1 MEQKRFVEL
10 KNEMHLIRQNDMQL
24 SAKVDAKA
32 FIEKNEKT
40 YCKNCGSTLG
50 LDCGD
55 AEPDFNNK
63 FCSKGCYEE
72 NAYEYEQTSY
82 KKIRSTDL
90 PIYRKWICGASI
102 YFYRGRIVDGRLI
115 CDSIKITDK
124 GIEYGTTYLSSVMSE
139 NHIESDEEEFNNA
152 ICKLITYL
160 EK

>member
-1 MEQKRFVEL
+1 MEQKRFVES

-32 FIEKNEKT
+32 FIEKNENT
-40 YCKNCGSTLG
+40 
-50 LDCGD
+50 
-55 AEPDFNNK
+55 
-63 FCSKGCYEE
+63 
-72 NAYEYEQTSY
+72 YEYEQTSY

-90 PIYRKWICGASI
+90 PIYRKWICGTSI

-115 CDSIKITDK
+115 CDSIKITDR

-139 NHIESDEEEFNNA
+139 SHIESDEEEFNNA

>member
-32 FIEKNEKT
+32 FIEKNDNT
-40 YCKNCGSTLG
+40 
-50 LDCGD
+50 
-55 AEPDFNNK
+55 
-63 FCSKGCYEE
+63 
-72 NAYEYEQTSY
+72 YEYEQTSY

-115 CDSIKITDK
+115 CDSIKITDR

-139 NHIESDEEEFNNA
+139 SHIESDEEEFNNA

>member
-32 FIEKNEKT
+32 FIEKNDNT
-40 YCKNCGSTLG
+40 
-50 LDCGD
+50 
-55 AEPDFNNK
+55 
-63 FCSKGCYEE
+63 
-72 NAYEYEQTSY
+72 YEYEQTSY
-82 KKIRSTDL
+82 KKIHATDL

-139 NHIESDEEEFNNA
+139 SHIESDEEEFNNA

>member
-10 KNEMHLIRQNDMQL
+10 KNEMHLIRQSDMQL

-72 NAYEYEQTSY
+72 NTYEYEQTSY
-82 KKIRSTDL
+82 KKSTQLIYQFTANGFVAL
-90 PIYRKWICGASI
+90 PFI
-102 YFYRGRIVDGRLI
+102 F
-115 CDSIKITDK
+115 T
-124 GIEYGTTYLSSVMSE
+124 
-139 NHIESDEEEFNNA
+139 EEE
-152 ICKLITYL
+152 
-160 EK
+160 

>member
-10 KNEMHLIRQNDMQL
+10 KNEMHLIRKKDMQL
-24 SAKVDAKA
+24 SAKVDGKA
-32 FIEKNEKT
+32 YIEKNENT
-40 YCKNCGSTLG
+40 
-50 LDCGD
+50 
-55 AEPDFNNK
+55 
-63 FCSKGCYEE
+63 
-72 NAYEYEQTSY
+72 YEYEQTSY

-90 PIYRKWICGASI
+90 TIYRKWSCGTSI

-115 CDSIKITDK
+115 CDSIKITDR

-139 NHIESDEEEFNNA
+139 SHVESDEEEFNNA

>member
-32 FIEKNEKT
+32 FIEKNENT
-40 YCKNCGSTLG
+40 
-50 LDCGD
+50 
-55 AEPDFNNK
+55 
-63 FCSKGCYEE
+63 
-72 NAYEYEQTSY
+72 YEYEQTSY

-90 PIYRKWICGASI
+90 PIFRKWICGTSI

-124 GIEYGTTYLSSVMSE
+124 GIEYGTTYLSSVMRES
-139 NHIESDEEEFNNA
+139 HIESDEEEFNNA

>member
-10 KNEMHLIRQNDMQL
+10 KNEMHLIRQSDMQL

-32 FIEKNEKT
+32 FIEKNENT
-40 YCKNCGSTLG
+40 
-50 LDCGD
+50 
-55 AEPDFNNK
+55 
-63 FCSKGCYEE
+63 
-72 NAYEYEQTSY
+72 YEYEQTSY

-90 PIYRKWICGASI
+90 PIYRKWICGTSI

-139 NHIESDEEEFNNA
+139 SHIESDEEEFNNA

>member
-10 KNEMHLIRQNDMQL
+10 KNEMHLIRKKDMQL
-24 SAKVDAKA
+24 SAKVDGKA
-32 FIEKNEKT
+32 YIEKNENT
-40 YCKNCGSTLG
+40 
-50 LDCGD
+50 
-55 AEPDFNNK
+55 
-63 FCSKGCYEE
+63 
-72 NAYEYEQTSY
+72 YEYEQTSY

-90 PIYRKWICGASI
+90 PIYRKWICGTSI

-115 CDSIKITDK
+115 CDSIKITDR

-139 NHIESDEEEFNNA
+139 SHVESDEEEFNNA